1 MGDENMERWKKD
13 LEDVE
18 AGRAWTRTLRGV
30 GMGWPAASSQQP
42 AASSGT
48 SIVGCKCPSPSG
60 PDIWRMTVMLAYF
73 WVG

>member
-18 AGRAWTRTLRGV
+18 AVRAWTRTLRGV

-42 AASSGT
+42 AAVPALLDASVQVQVDQTPG
-48 SIVGCKCPSPSG
+48 G
-60 PDIWRMTVMLAYF
+60 
-73 WVG
+73 